1 MKDSTGRLRTGAR
14 RSSSSVL
21 VRVKYQVLGS
31 AAGKVSSTR
40 ESAAS
45 GSAREEASAED
56 NLLKVVEE
64 LHTKNNEYPPG
75 VPLPLAPF

>member
-1 MKDSTGRLRTGAR
+1 M
-14 RSSSSVL
+14 
-21 VRVKYQVLGS
+21 RVKYKVLGS

-56 NLLKVVEE
+56 NLLKLVEE
-64 LHTKNNEYPPG
+64 
-75 VPLPLAPF
+75 